1 MSNYNLLQL
10 LEIFSDIEVAN
21 LALLQQSQDVEGSLE
36 SLKAKLRETRTTN
49 DAEIKTLR
57 STLGVRSLPLS
68 SVKPNQ

>member
-1 MSNYNLLQL
+1 MLQL

-36 SLKAKLRETRTTN
+36 SLKAKLRETHTTN

-57 STLGVRSLPLS
+57 STLGVRSRLLGVATS
-68 SVKPNQ
+68 AK